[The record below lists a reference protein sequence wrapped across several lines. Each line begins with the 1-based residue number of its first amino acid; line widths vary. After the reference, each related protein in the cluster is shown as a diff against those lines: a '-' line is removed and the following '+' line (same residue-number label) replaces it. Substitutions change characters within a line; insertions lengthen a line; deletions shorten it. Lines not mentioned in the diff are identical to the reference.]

1 MLKILTLVTLV
12 TVATL
17 LLVFS
22 FGETATAQKT
32 GKRDLG
38 NYGGTCPIG
47 TCAKNGG
54 PKAKD
59 VKYCAASNC
68 PKK

>member
-1 MLKILTLVTLV
+1 MLKILTLV

-17 LLVFS
+17 LLVFN
-22 FGETATAQKT
+22 FGETATAQNKT

-47 TCAKNGG
+47 ACG
-54 PKAKD
+54 KARHD
-59 VKYCAASNC
+59 FQI
-68 PKK
+68 